1 MGIKRVFINV
11 VLSFLLFAV
20 AQAQE
25 IKQDSI
31 NGNVENLNG
40 QDVALQSLTDAKTV
54 KDEASTNKV
63 WKGRARYL
71 NFFYGK
77 QTLKSNTAELNS
89 DMALAL
95 SFGRTFYLHKKPLAG
110 IMKFGLDWSFLDL
123 NFAKYPDL
131 PESEGANNITVSQ
144 LVDLGIMQLEAG
156 MGLGPSLTINP
167 VNKLKLSLYFH
178 VTPSYSVIIQDS
190 EAYYHYATFFNVGL
204 SVAYKVIS
212 IGVETRWAG
221 ATNYDGVALKR
232 LDDVYDAEG
241 NFHDPFES
249 FAMDMKTNTVRVFV
263 GLRF

>member
-1 MGIKRVFINV
+1 
-11 VLSFLLFAV
+11 
-20 AQAQE
+20 
-25 IKQDSI
+25 
-31 NGNVENLNG
+31 
-40 QDVALQSLTDAKTV
+40 
-54 KDEASTNKV
+54 
-63 WKGRARYL
+63 
-71 NFFYGK
+71 
-77 QTLKSNTAELNS
+77 
-89 DMALAL
+89 
-95 SFGRTFYLHKKPLAG
+95 
-110 IMKFGLDWSFLDL
+110 
-123 NFAKYPDL
+123 
-131 PESEGANNITVSQ
+131 
-144 LVDLGIMQLEAG
+144 MQFEAG